1 MLFGYP
7 VTETRRSALFFLTGL
22 CANVILFSTSQLN
35 DLGVLLSANCMLRG
49 ALCDA
54 DLVGQM
60 MLARSAAS
68 SLGDEVV
75 GMSGTAESGGA
86 VLKQHLRSALGL
98 R

>member
-1 MLFGYP
+1 MAVSGGRTKRNRQGCDAGARQFTYP
-7 VTETRRSALFFLTGL
+7 ARTGLFFLTGF
-22 CANVILFSTSQLN
+22 CANVILFPTSQLN

-68 SLGDEVV
+68 SPGVKLWIW
-75 GMSGTAESGGA
+75 
-86 VLKQHLRSALGL
+86 
-98 R
+98 